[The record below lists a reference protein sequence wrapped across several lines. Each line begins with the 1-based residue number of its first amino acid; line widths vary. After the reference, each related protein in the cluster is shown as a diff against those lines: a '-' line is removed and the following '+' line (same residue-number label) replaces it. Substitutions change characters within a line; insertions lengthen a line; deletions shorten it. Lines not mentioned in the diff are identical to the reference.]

1 MRFARVSRPNEVRMH
16 ELSRDEARTTAF
28 RTGHVV
34 QSVTGRG
41 LDAFMPPSLSQLAD
55 AYRHRQ
61 LNAGV

>member
-1 MRFARVSRPNEVRMH
+1 MRFARVTRPHEVRMH
-16 ELSRDEARTTAF
+16 ELSRDEAKTTAF

-34 QSVTGRG
+34 QAITGKG
-41 LDAFMPPSLSQLAD
+41 LSAFMPPSLSQLAD